1 MRILFTVVVG
11 TLSALAQVTPQSDD
25 WPVYGRDPGGTRFS
39 PLDQINTS
47 NVSRLRRAW
56 TYHTGERGRS
66 FESSPIVVDHVM
78 YLSTQNQ
85 KVVALE
91 PETGN
96 EIWKYDPKSNSR
108 ESRGVTYWPGDK
120 LTRPRILFGTGDG
133 RLIA

>member
-1 MRILFTVVVG
+1 MR
-11 TLSALAQVTPQSDD
+11 TLVPALLACTLARHAQRTPQNGD

-47 NVSRLRRAW
+47 NVSRLKRAW

-66 FESSPIVVDHVM
+66 LESSPIVVDHVM
-78 YLSTQNQ
+78 YLATQNQ

-96 EIWKYDPKSNSR
+96 EIWRYDPKSNSR
-108 ESRGVTYWPGDK
+108 ELRG
-120 LTRPRILFGTGDG
+120 
-133 RLIA
+133 